1 MSGNAIENMKI
12 SVIFEAIEAF
22 FFSDPF
28 SFFFFFRYFEIE
40 EIPTMKTEIKKT
52 GRSTLLLG
60 TLCTQT
66 LGKIFLEKMNSIER
80 FFDRCKYFH
89 KNNYFS

>member
-12 SVIFEAIEAF
+12 SVIFEAVEAF
-22 FFSDPF
+22 FFSDSF
-28 SFFFFFRYFEIE
+28 SFFFFRYFEIE

-60 TLCTQT
+60 TQT